1 MYFASASR
9 AGGSIEIIDVLLAGG
24 ADVHAGNV
32 IGDTPLHMAA
42 EFGHAEIA
50 TRLIEAGADVHT
62 RNTGKDRETPLDR
75 ARKSGH
81 TDVAE
86 LLRAAGAR

>member
-42 EFGHAEIA
+42 EFGHADLA
-50 TRLIEAGADVHT
+50 TRLIEEGADVHT

-81 TDVAE
+81 TDVVE
-86 LLRAAGAR
+86 MLRAAGAR